1 MMNSSPL
8 VTPEILE
15 EWSLIQGDPRELEKW
30 EHHCHMSEPGLFL
43 SYFEDW
49 MRSILG
55 PYIREI
61 APAVALNG
69 ACIRTFE
76 ALMNRAILMGY
87 FFGCRRFESST
98 DAMDPTLDIK
108 SKPDKSKGTPKTG
121 GFSPRD
127 FLL

>member
-1 MMNSSPL
+1 MISDKPMI
-8 VTPEILE
+8 TAEMLE
-15 EWSLIQGDPRELEKW
+15 EWNHIQASQLELERW
-30 EHHCHMSEPGLFL
+30 EHHCNSSEPELFIN
-43 SYFEDW
+43 FFDEW
-49 MRSILG
+49 MRTILG

-76 ALMNRAILMGY
+76 ALMNRGILMGY
-87 FFGCRRFESST
+87 FFGCRRFEASI
-98 DAMDPTLDIK
+98 DDMDPSIQIK
-108 SKPDKSKGTPKTG
+108 TKPDKSSPKTG